1 MPAQDLA
8 ELILRNVPAWV
19 YYYPQKET
27 YLWQLTVL
35 KALAAGLAG
44 NLLMK
49 YLSVW
54 EENSSDIL
62 KKIQQ
67 EFAEKIDDL
76 HRRGQSAISLPE
88 VLSISKELE
97 RISREQMPEEVWK
110 YICSKLEGIQ

>member
-1 MPAQDLA
+1 
-8 ELILRNVPAWV
+8 
-19 YYYPQKET
+19 
-27 YLWQLTVL
+27 
-35 KALAAGLAG
+35 
-44 NLLMK
+44 MK

-62 KKIQQ
+62 NKIQQ

-76 HRRGQSAISLPE
+76 RRRGQSTISLPE

-110 YICSKLEGIQ
+110 YICSKLDVTEQSHL